1 MAEATV
7 DAPSEA
13 AQPVRPATSL
23 PVHQRPRRRR
33 PKRSWVPYLLRA
45 PGLLWLIVFY
55 VAPMVTTA
63 SLSMQ
68 EGNVDDGYE
77 FTGNLAI
84 FTQAVSA
91 YWPQLLRSLLYAG
104 TATLLALLLG
114 YPLAYFIASRR
125 GRMKNILLVLVIAP
139 FFTSFLI
146 RTMAW
151 QTFLSSEGG
160 TLTTILSWL
169 HLGFLFDW
177 FGSLLQWAGASP
189 NGEILYSPFAVVWGL
204 TYNFLPFMILPLYT
218 SLDRLDGRLLEAAGD
233 LYATPRETFRHV
245 TWPLSLP
252 GVVSGTLL
260 TFIPAS
266 GDFINSRLLGN
277 TNTVMI
283 GQVIDSQFLRVLDY
297 PLASALSFILLVII
311 LVLVMI
317 YVRRAGTEELV

>member
-1 MAEATV
+1 MAEI
-7 DAPSEA
+7 A
-13 AQPVRPATSL
+13 ASVGTRA
-23 PVHQRPRRRR
+23 VKRKARRRR
-33 PKRSWVPYLLRA
+33 RNWVVPLLLL
-45 PGLLWLIVFY
+45 PGLLWLVVFY
-55 VAPMVTTA
+55 IAPMVTTA

-68 EGNVDDGYE
+68 EGNVDEGYV
-77 FTGNLAI
+77 FTGNIGI
-84 FTQAVSA
+84 FAEALQA
-91 YWPQLLRSLLYAG
+91 YWPQLVRSLVYAG
-104 TATLLALLLG
+104 IATVLALLLG
-114 YPLAYFIASRR
+114 YPLAYFIAARR

-160 TLTTILSWL
+160 TLTTIL
-169 HLGFLFDW
+169 HTIGIGKYNLGFLFDW
-177 FGSLLQWAGASP
+177 LGTVLHWIGASP

-218 SLDRLDGRLLEAAGD
+218 SLDRIDGRLLEAAGD
-233 LYATPRETFRHV
+233 LYATPRQTFRHV

-283 GQVIDSQFLRVLDY
+283 GQVIDAQFLRVLDY
-297 PLASALSFILLVII
+297 PLASALSFVLLVFI